1 MVDPTLMIALV
12 LLAHLWGDFLL
23 QTDHVA
29 RHKAHCWRA
38 MATHLATY
46 HLPVAAVCLWAWGAS
61 GRTAAFLLVS
71 AVTHGFL
78 DRRWPVRRLAV
89 LTGSKAFV
97 DTTLGAM
104 IVDQVLH
111 LTVLV
116 VALAVLLG

>member
-1 MVDPTLMIALV
+1 MAHPVLTLALV

-23 QTDHVA
+23 QPDHVA
-29 RHKAHCWRA
+29 AHKPHCWRA
-38 MATHLATY
+38 MATHLAVY
-46 HLPVAAVCLWAWGAS
+46 HLPMAAVCLWAWGA
-61 GRTAAFLLVS
+61 GWRAATFLLVS

-89 LTGSKAFV
+89 LIGSRAFV
-97 DTTLGAM
+97 DTAIGAL

-116 VALAVLLG
+116 ATLAILLG